1 MIRLLLKLYW
11 KLSGWKITGR
21 LPSELKKMILVVAP
35 HTSWKDIL
43 VGLAVRYELNIDHAK
58 FLGKKELFEGPFGRM
73 FRNLGGI
80 PVDRF
85 GKLASKQGVVDQ
97 AVCLFNENENFILGI
112 SPEGTRKRVEKLK
125 TGFYQIAKNA
135 HIPMV
140 MVGFDFKN
148 KRVVLGEPIF
158 VSDDKEADL
167 KKIITFFSTI
177 EGANPALGLG
187 HLQKRSEDS
196 LLLPKPRL

>member
-11 KLSGWKITGR
+11 KLNGWKISGK
-21 LPSELKKMILVVAP
+21 LPYELKKMILVVAP

-43 VGLAVRYELNIDHAK
+43 VGLAARYELKIDHAR
-58 FLGKKELFEGPFGRM
+58 FLGKKELFEGPLGRL

-85 GKLASKQGVVDQ
+85 SKLERKQGIVDQ
-97 AVCLFNENENFILGI
+97 AVNLFNENENFILGI

-135 HIPMV
+135 KIPIV
-140 MVGFDFKN
+140 LVGFDFKN
-148 KRVVLGEPIF
+148 KEVVLREPFF
-158 VSDDKEADL
+158 VSEDEEVDFN
-167 KKIITFFSTI
+167 KIIAFFSTI
-177 EGANPALGLG
+177 EGANPELGLG
-187 HLQKRSEDS
+187 HLQVDS
-196 LLLPKPRL
+196 